1 MKLHF
6 VRAKTWDEN
15 DELMEELQ
23 PYASAQLENP
33 TSSGYWDPRGL
44 FAIHITNVIQSISDC
59 DNAIRIINLIKKEES
74 TSKILSDKY
83 EIRKARIES
92 TGVTFFIQC
101 KKTDQEIYTGLISLD
116 KYMAAIL
123 HWKDFISEKNCI
135 ERIVDIP
142 DY

>member
-1 MKLHF
+1 MKLSF
-6 VRAKTWDEN
+6 VRAEAWDEN
-15 DELMEELQ
+15 DERMEDLQ
-23 PYASAQLENP
+23 PYANAQLENP
-33 TSSGYWDPRGL
+33 PSDGYWDPRGL

-59 DNAIRIINLIKKEES
+59 DNTIKIINLIKKNES
-74 TSKILSDKY
+74 TSKFLSDKY

-101 KKTDQEIYTGLISLD
+101 GKTDQEIYTGLVSLD

-123 HWKDFISEKNCI
+123 HWKDFISEKNCL
-135 ERIVDIP
+135 ERIVVIP